1 VVVIETDDQ
10 TRGSLRVMHNVR
22 ALMGDKGARFKNSF
36 VNYSLCCPSRAT
48 FLTGQYAHNH
58 GVIDNT
64 PPDGG
69 FPRFESLHGDNNL
82 AVWLQDSGYYTAL
95 IGKYMNGYDDR
106 LLVPPGWSEWHASG
120 DQAVYNYRLNE
131 NGTSVYYGYQP
142 ADFKQDVLTRK
153 AVGFIG
159 RRAPKPKPFFLW
171 LTYTAPHWGGLPFG
185 NPPKNC
191 HGTATPAP
199 RHAHAFDSEP
209 LPKPPNFNERYVSDK
224 PAAIRSHPLLNASQ
238 IADIQRR
245 YRCQLESLL
254 SVDEGVKKIV
264 QALVAKRELANTLLV
279 FTSDN
284 GFFNGAHRIPQ
295 GKEEIY
301 EESIRVPLQMRG
313 PGIPRGETVSDLAIN
328 ADLAPTI
335 VDVAN
340 AKPGLVMD
348 GRSLIPVAEQPG
360 IKPGRELL
368 IEQPVGGDRGFEA
381 IRTERYMYAEHN
393 TGENE
398 LYDLHQDPLELQSRH
413 DSPAYASVE
422 AQLAARLHTLQTCSG
437 PTCRVHPALSPGP
450 PPPRRPLSARR
461 PSSARATGA
470 FASRRMPGCPR
481 GSPRR

>member
-1 VVVIETDDQ
+1 MVVIETDDQ
-10 TRGSLRVMHNVR
+10 TRGSIRVMRNVR
-22 ALMGDKGARFKNSF
+22 ALIGNKGARFKNSF

-95 IGKYMNGYDDR
+95 IGKYMNGYDER
-106 LLVPPGWSEWHASG
+106 PLVPPGWSEWYASQN
-120 DQAVYNYRLNE
+120 QAVYNYRLNE
-131 NGTSVYYGYQP
+131 NGTPVYYGYQP

-153 AVGFIG
+153 AVGFVN

-171 LTYTAPHWGGLPFG
+171 LTYTAPHWGGLPFA

-191 HGTATPAP
+191 RGTATPAP

-264 QALVAKRELANTLLV
+264 QALVAKGELANTLLV

-295 GKEEIY
+295 GK
-301 EESIRVPLQMRG
+301 R
-313 PGIPRGETVSDLAIN
+313 
-328 ADLAPTI
+328 
-335 VDVAN
+335 
-340 AKPGLVMD
+340 
-348 GRSLIPVAEQPG
+348 RST
-360 IKPGRELL
+360 R
-368 IEQPVGGDRGFEA
+368 
-381 IRTERYMYAEHN
+381 
-393 TGENE
+393 
-398 LYDLHQDPLELQSRH
+398 SR
-413 DSPAYASVE
+413 SGCRSRC
-422 AQLAARLHTLQTCSG
+422 AA
-437 PTCRVHPALSPGP
+437 
-450 PPPRRPLSARR
+450 
-461 PSSARATGA
+461 
-470 FASRRMPGCPR
+470 R
-481 GSPRR
+481 GSPRARRSATWRSTPTWPRRSSTSRTRTPAWSWTGAR